1 MHALAAARVIPG
13 LPAPAIAACFAALLA
28 TAPAHAQGQP
38 GIDYQIPPDNP
49 FVGHAG
55 AAPEVYA
62 LGLRNPFRFSF
73 DRLTG
78 DLLIGD
84 VGGGVRE
91 EINWIGAAAARGA
104 NFGWPCR
111 EGRAPGPRPDKCP
124 IQGAVE
130 PLFDYPTPSPG
141 AVIGGYVA
149 RDPAL
154 AGVVGRYLFADHYS
168 GDIHSL
174 RLDMANP
181 DDRTTGLIVDGIGG
195 FGEDAAGRLYA
206 ADLGDGQVLRL
217 TAGNTPGTLGAEP
230 AGTYTMPVAIA
241 PEPGNPDRVF
251 VAELG
256 GVVRLGAGS
265 FVNVAQLPP
274 GLAVGGE
281 RGLLSVAAAPD
292 YPSSGRVYVYYT
304 DSGGDVRVEEI
315 SRSTVDPNIAD
326 PATRRTLLVIEHSQ
340 AANHNGGSLQF
351 GPDGC
356 LWITTGDGGGQD
368 DQFNN
373 AQNLG
378 THSGKI
384 LRIDPD
390 PPGRGGP
397 VCQLVPTLPA
407 PAPPIGGPTVTTAP
421 LRDTT
426 APLRDTTGPLRDTTA
441 PLRDTTGPRLW
452 AQITRRQRVL
462 RLRGAIAYARCD
474 ESCTV
479 AARGTLRIGRR
490 ALRLRRARGAAALSQ
505 QVRLRVRLTRRSVRA
520 LRTASTQRRR
530 AFVRVR
536 LQASDRA
543 GNRSQVVRARVRVQ
557 HPRRGSRRRAR

>member
-1 MHALAAARVIPG
+1 MHALAAARVIPR
-13 LPAPAIAACFAALLA
+13 LPALAVAACSAALLS

-38 GIDYQIPPDNP
+38 GVDYQIPPDNP
-49 FVGHAG
+49 FVGQAG

-111 EGRAPGPRPDKCP
+111 EGKAPGPRPDKCP

-141 AVIGGYVA
+141 AVIGGYVV

-154 AGVVGRYLFADHYS
+154 TGVVGRYLFADHYS

-174 RLDMANP
+174 RLDMTDP

-315 SRSTVDPNIAD
+315 ARSTVDPNIAD

-340 AANHNGGSLQF
+340 AANHNGGTLQF

-368 DQFNN
+368 DQFDN

-397 VCQLVPTLPA
+397 VCQLLPTLPA
-407 PAPPIGGPTVTTAP
+407 PVPPIGGAAGTTAP
-421 LRDTT
+421 LH
-426 APLRDTTGPLRDTTA
+426 
-441 PLRDTTGPRLW
+441 DTTGPRLW
-452 AQITRRQRVL
+452 ARVKRRQRVL

-474 ESCTV
+474 ESCMV
-479 AARGTLRIGRR
+479 AATGTLRIGRR
-490 ALRLRRARGAAALSQ
+490 AFRLRRERRAAAVSQ
-505 QVRLRVRLTRRSVRA
+505 EVRLRVRLTRRSVRG
-520 LRTASTQRRR
+520 LRKASRQRRR
-530 AFVRVR
+530 AFVRIG

-543 GNRSQVVRARVRVQ
+543 GNRSQVMRARVRVQ
-557 HPRRGSRRRAR
+557 HPRRASRRRAR